1 MRKSDQPVEAL
12 DAKGSFSESASVQ
25 TTMKIERRVS
35 LEKPNVPVETV
46 GAESK
51 TEVRKRRERKKH
63 LSGRTGVV
71 AVVCAQRIEVS
82 TREIRRS
89 AMAQAKATGDPRGS
103 EPGYVRSRKGPQ

>member
-1 MRKSDQPVEAL
+1 MRTSDQPVEAL

-51 TEVRKRRERKKH
+51 TEVRMRRERKKH
-63 LSGRTGVV
+63 CPKAGRG
-71 AVVCAQRIEVS
+71 RI
-82 TREIRRS
+82 
-89 AMAQAKATGDPRGS
+89 ADP
-103 EPGYVRSRKGPQ
+103 V